1 MQLRD
6 IYLCAYRELSVMDLS
21 GSYRRDTIVDFAW
34 NEVTGAIGDSV
45 TVLPLVVA
53 VAVLTDLSLAMMLIW
68 FGVFQIVWGLHYDVP
83 ISVEPMKALAA
94 LILAGTITT
103 GEFLL
108 AGVLLGVVLFG
119 MGATG
124 TLARVGQ
131 YIGSPVVRGIQFGV
145 ALVLLETGLRLGIAD
160 LPLAGLAVGIA
171 LLLIALGYWNLT
183 AIIVL
188 IVGGLIA
195 GYQTGIPTPT
205 VPTTDG
211 LFLVSSVKLTF
222 STIEAAI
229 AQLAMTV
236 GNAALAASVLLS
248 DYFDRDIS
256 ADELSSSIGVMN
268 LIAIPLGAL
277 PMCHGSGGI
286 AGKYAFGAR
295 TAGANIILGL
305 GYIAVALLAVGL
317 VTAYPVAM
325 LGVILALIALQL
337 GQTSIQQAQAYPL
350 VVGIGVLG
358 VIVNL
363 GVAFVVGIAVYL
375 VVRPRESE

>member
-1 MQLRD
+1 MGLSVS
-6 IYLCAYRELSVMDLS
+6 YRE
-21 GSYRRDTIVDFAW
+21 DTTVDFAW
-34 NEVTGAIGDSV
+34 NELTGAIGDSV

-68 FGVFQIVWGLHYDVP
+68 FGVFQIVWGLYYGVP
-83 ISVEPMKALAA
+83 ISVEPMKALTA

-108 AGVLLGVVLFG
+108 AGGLLGVVLLG

-145 ALVLLETGLRLGIAD
+145 ALVLLETGLWLGVAD
-160 LPLAGLAVGIA
+160 FQLAGLAVGIA
-171 LLLIALGYWNLT
+171 LVLIALGYWNIT
-183 AIIVL
+183 ATIVL
-188 IVGGLIA
+188 VVGGLIA
-195 GYQTGIPTPT
+195 GYQTGIPAPT
-205 VPTTDG
+205 IPTTDG
-211 LFLVSSVKLTF
+211 LFLVRSANLTF
-222 STIEAAI
+222 PTIEAAI

-236 GNAALAASVLLS
+236 GNAALAASVLLH

-256 ADELSSSIGVMN
+256 ADDLSSSMGVMN
-268 LIAIPLGAL
+268 LVAIPFGAL

-295 TAGANIILGL
+295 TAGANILLGF

-317 VTAYPVAM
+317 VAAYPIAM
-325 LGVILALIALQL
+325 LGIILVLIALQL
-337 GQTSIQQAQAYPL
+337 GRTSIQGAQAYPL

-363 GVAFVVGIAVYL
+363 GVAFVIGIAVYQL
-375 VVRPRESE
+375 FRRRRTV